1 LENKFPEIQRK
12 KIQAGKYAQVIRS
25 IAKVIALGPYDKIQ
39 DPEENN
45 ITVVRN
51 FVEKMDE
58 QMGEELADFL
68 KYVFPD
74 QIRKGTADIQDEQ
87 QQMLGILTN
96 ELRKSKVLL
105 SDLIGETYDQYNDAN
120 KDDSEDVMT
129 KYTNK
134 YEKKILYPDRLLER
148 IQEVY
153 ERKAKIAKVYDENVE
168 WIENNQS
175 RRRNQLEVLKK
186 KKLNSTTDWPDELFK
201 FWTTEKLKINARVK
215 EYGNAN
221 VEFNIGSAQH
231 TSLINSLKT
240 IGVPFDFDDSCY
252 YAIFLGMV
260 ELYNELLQCFLIQ
273 LTPEYVQSGKNLQE
287 LKTEL
292 LSTIDA
298 VWRKCC
304 KDSTFRGLDEKTT
317 TSFESCCVLLKILA
331 QKTAPPGSAGIPT
344 PPSTGA
350 EMISKPPGAPCV
362 LHPKPAPR
370 WLRELQM
377 QARPR
382 GSFQ

>member
-1 LENKFPEIQRK
+1 MKTYNNE
-12 KIQAGKYAQVIRS
+12 Y
-25 IAKVIALGPYDKIQ
+25 
-39 DPEENN
+39 EE
-45 ITVVRN
+45 
-51 FVEKMDE
+51 
-58 QMGEELADFL
+58 
-68 KYVFPD
+68 
-74 QIRKGTADIQDEQ
+74 
-87 QQMLGILTN
+87 
-96 ELRKSKVLL
+96 
-105 SDLIGETYDQYNDAN
+105 
-120 KDDSEDVMT
+120 
-129 KYTNK
+129 
-134 YEKKILYPDRLLER
+134 KILYPDRLLER

-168 WIENNQS
+168 WIEKNQEI
-175 RRRNQLEVLKK
+175 RINQLNVLKNK
-186 KKLNSTTDWPDELFK
+186 KSNSITDWPDELFK

-221 VEFNIGSAQH
+221 VEFNIGSLQH
-231 TSLINSLKT
+231 TNLINSLKT

-260 ELYNELLQCFLIQ
+260 ELYNELLRCFVIQ
-273 LTPEYVQSGKNLQE
+273 LTPEYIASGENLEE
-287 LKTEL
+287 LSDEL
-292 LSTIDA
+292 NTTIDTI
-298 VWRKCC
+298 WKKCC
-304 KDSTFRGLDEKTT
+304 KDSNFKGLDEKTT
-317 TSFESCCVLLKILA
+317 TSFKDCCVLLKILA

-377 QARPR
+377 RARPR